1 MERRR
6 REEISFKRLRE
17 SEIVLVV
24 AALAVVCVIVLG
36 SAGMGAGVP
45 NVAPGQNLFRANCA
59 ACHGPDGAG
68 NTPLAKSM
76 KATNLHSLTVQKKS
90 DVQLAQVITNGAGD
104 MPSFKNSLTDD
115 QIRALV
121 NYLRALSRRK

>member
-1 MERRR
+1 MLERRR

-45 NVAPGQNLFRANCA
+45 NVAPGQNLFRAELCGLPRPRRGGKYA
-59 ACHGPDGAG
+59 PREEYESHE
-68 NTPLAKSM
+68 
-76 KATNLHSLTVQKKS
+76 
-90 DVQLAQVITNGAGD
+90 
-104 MPSFKNSLTDD
+104 F
-115 QIRALV
+115 
-121 NYLRALSRRK
+121 ALSDGSEEV

>member
-1 MERRR
+1 
-6 REEISFKRLRE
+6 
-17 SEIVLVV
+17 
-24 AALAVVCVIVLG
+24 
-36 SAGMGAGVP
+36 
-45 NVAPGQNLFRANCA
+45 
-59 ACHGPDGAG
+59 
-68 NTPLAKSM
+68 M